1 MSTITDQKL
10 IQLWRDPNFSGSYRG
25 VKTFQILL
33 KTDLNIEV
41 SQSRLFKLLKKDK
54 NYIMHQKP
62 VRNFERRHYDVNSF
76 GELCQMDLAV
86 MFNYSGYIYFLLL
99 IDCFSLK
106 MFARPL
112 KNKSSATVSKALS
125 DIFNDFGAEIHV
137 LQSDRGKEFI
147 GCKKLFQEKK
157 IMFRPKFGKNKAS
170 ISEWAIFIIKKKL
183 YMLLRGILSQD
194 WVDYLPKVIMQFN
207 HTPQT
212 KLGGIAPEEILS
224 VADSAKVFDAR
235 KIANTNV
242 FHEPNFKQQIE
253 NQKNYESNFSNLQ
266 VGDFVFLTLE
276 EKLFDKSFDVQ
287 VKKMFIDYFNGFEQL
302 LKITF

>member
-1 MSTITDQKL
+1 MSTISDEKL
-10 IQLWRDPNFSGSYRG
+10 LQLWRDPNFSGSYQG

-33 KTDLNIEV
+33 KTDLNVDV
-41 SQSRLFKLLKKDK
+41 SQRRLFKVLKTDK

-62 VRNFERRHYDVNSF
+62 VRNFERRHYDVNF
-76 GELCQMDLAV
+76 YGEVCQMDLAV
-86 MFNYSGYIYFLLL
+86 MYNYSNYIYFLML

-106 MFARPL
+106 MFTKPL
-112 KNKSSATVSKALS
+112 KNKSSVTVSKALEE
-125 DIFNDFGAEIHV
+125 IFVEFGAQIHV

-147 GCKKLFQEKK
+147 GCKKLFRDKK
-157 IMFRPKFGKNKAS
+157 IVFKPKFGKNKAS

-194 WVDYLPKVIMQFN
+194 WVNYLPKVVQQFN

-212 KLGGIAPEEILS
+212 KLGGIPPEEILS
-224 VADSAKVFDAR
+224 LEDSAKVFDAR
-235 KIANTNV
+235 KNKNITV

-253 NQKNYESNFSNLQ
+253 NQKKYENNSLNLQ

-287 VKKMFIDYFNGFEQL
+287 VKNVY
-302 LKITF
+302 

>member
-1 MSTITDQKL
+1 MSTISDEKL
-10 IQLWRDPNFSGSYRG
+10 LQLWRDPNFSGSYRG

-33 KTDLNIEV
+33 KTDLNVDV
-41 SQSRLFKLLKKDK
+41 SQRRLFKVLKTDK

-62 VRNFERRHYDVNSF
+62 VRNFERRHYDVNF
-76 GELCQMDLAV
+76 YGEVCQMDLAV
-86 MFNYSGYIYFLLL
+86 MYNYSNYIYFLML

-106 MFARPL
+106 MFTKPL
-112 KNKSSATVSKALS
+112 KNKSSVTVSKALEE
-125 DIFNDFGAEIHV
+125 IFVEFGAQIHV

-147 GCKKLFQEKK
+147 GCKKLFRDKK
-157 IMFRPKFGKNKAS
+157 IVFKPKFGKNKAS

-194 WVDYLPKVIMQFN
+194 WVNYLPKVVQQFN

-212 KLGGIAPEEILS
+212 KLGGIPPEEILS
-224 VADSAKVFDAR
+224 LEDSAKVFDAR
-235 KIANTNV
+235 KNKNITV

-253 NQKNYESNFSNLQ
+253 NQKKYENNSLNLQ

-287 VKKMFIDYFNGFEQL
+287 VKNVY
-302 LKITF
+302 

>member
-1 MSTITDQKL
+1 MSTISDEKL
-10 IQLWRDPNFSGSYRG
+10 LQLWRDPNFSGSYRG

-33 KTDLNIEV
+33 KTDLNVDV
-41 SQSRLFKLLKKDK
+41 SQRRLFKVLKTDK

-62 VRNFERRHYDVNSF
+62 VRNFERRHYDVNF
-76 GELCQMDLAV
+76 YGEVCQMDLAV
-86 MFNYSGYIYFLLL
+86 MYNYSNYIYFLML

-106 MFARPL
+106 MFTKPL
-112 KNKSSATVSKALS
+112 KNKSSVTVSKALEE
-125 DIFNDFGAEIHV
+125 IFVEFGAQIHV

-147 GCKKLFQEKK
+147 GCKKLFRDKK
-157 IMFRPKFGKNKAS
+157 IVFKPKFGKNKAS

-194 WVDYLPKVIMQFN
+194 WVNYLPKVVQQFN

-212 KLGGIAPEEILS
+212 KLGGIPPEEILS
-224 VADSAKVFDAR
+224 LEDSAKVFDAR
-235 KIANTNV
+235 KNKNITV
-242 FHEPNFKQQIE
+242 FHEPNFMQQIE
-253 NQKNYESNFSNLQ
+253 NQKKYENNSLNLQ

-287 VKKMFIDYFNGFEQL
+287 VKNVY
-302 LKITF
+302 

>member
-25 VKTFQILL
+25 VRTFQILL

-41 SQSRLFKLLKKDK
+41 PQSRLFKVLKKDK

-62 VRNFERRHYDVNSF
+62 VRNFERRHYDVNF
-76 GELCQMDLAV
+76 YGELCQMDLAV

-112 KNKSSATVSKALS
+112 KNKSSPTVSKALNE
-125 DIFNDFGAEIHV
+125 IFEEFGAPIHV

-147 GCKKLFQEKK
+147 GCKKLFQEKN
-157 IMFRPKFGKNKAS
+157 IVFRPKFGKNKAS

-194 WVDYLPKVIMQFN
+194 WPDYLPKVVQQFN
-207 HTPQT
+207 HTPQL

-224 VADSAKVFDAR
+224 LSDSAKVFDAR
-235 KIANTNV
+235 KNTNTYV
-242 FHEPNFKQQIE
+242 YHEPDLKKQLE
-253 NQKNYESNFSNLQ
+253 NQKNYESNSSNLQ
-266 VGDFVFLTLE
+266 VGDFVFLTLQ

-287 VKKMFIDYFNGFEQL
+287 VKKCL
-302 LKITF
+302 LITLKL